1 MNKNHATLLAMLL
14 LIVFSSCE
22 GEMLN
27 PSILNKSI
35 KVNAKINKTN
45 TRATDNSWEAG
56 DMIGIYMIKSG
67 SKLTDANALHKN
79 GKYTTNGD
87 ASFAPANDAVD
98 IKFPDDGSKVDFIS
112 YYPYTEGI
120 SKSFKYPINVSSQEN
135 QSLTNLLYS
144 DNSKGQSRT
153 NNNVDLT
160 FTSVLTQIRLNISNS
175 DKISLNNV
183 RVSLKG
189 VYTKGEFSLVDKSFT
204 ASSKGS
210 IRMKT
215 NSKGNYSEALVLPTN
230 SMSGIMLEIINGN
243 MSYTYDL
250 EKLTKIESF
259 ESGYTYQMNVNFD
272 SDNTTIGVVV
282 NPSSSINP
290 WKDGPSEEITLGPGN
305 KVEDGDDDNG
315 SITEGEGDGSEEN
328 PYSIT
333 KAQLVGEESNVW
345 VKGYIVGY
353 YTGTTIKSFGN
364 SFASSDNIRD
374 TCIALAESPD
384 EDNWE
389 NTFPVFLKTGD
400 MRDNL
405 NLKDNKNMIGREVMI
420 RGHLTKYYKSIGFN
434 DSSVYKILD

>member
-22 GEMLN
+22 GDMMD

-35 KVNAKINKTN
+35 KVNAKISKTN
-45 TRATDNSWEAG
+45 TRVADNSWEAG
-56 DMIGIYMIKSG
+56 DMIGIYMIKSE

-112 YYPYTEGI
+112 YYPYTESV

-135 QSLTNLLYS
+135 QSLINLLYS

-160 FTSVLTQIRLNISNS
+160 FTSMLAQIRLNLNSSN
-175 DKISLNNV
+175 KISLNNV
-183 RVSLKG
+183 RVSLMG

-230 SMSGIMLEIINGN
+230 SMSGIMLEIINDN
-243 MSYTYDL
+243 ISYTYNL

-290 WKDGPSEEITLGPGN
+290 WKDGPSEDITLGPGN
-305 KVEDGDDDNG
+305 KVEDGDDDDGN
-315 SITEGEGDGSEEN
+315 ITEGEGDGSEEN

-333 KAQLVGEESNVW
+333 KAQLVGEERNVW

-364 SFASSDNIRD
+364 SFASSDNIRE

-389 NTFPVFLKTGD
+389 NTFPVALKTGD

-405 NLKDNKNMIGREVMI
+405 NLNDNKDMMGREVMV
-420 RGHLTKYYKSIGFN
+420 RGYISEYYKTIGLKE
-434 DSSVYKILD
+434 SLGYKILD